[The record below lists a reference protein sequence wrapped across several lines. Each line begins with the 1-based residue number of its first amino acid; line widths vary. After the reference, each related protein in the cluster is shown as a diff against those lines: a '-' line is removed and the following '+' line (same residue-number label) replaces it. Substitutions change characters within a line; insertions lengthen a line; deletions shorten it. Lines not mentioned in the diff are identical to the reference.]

1 MRSKSHFGD
10 KFRSVLGLPPKSR
23 EPSPGPSISP
33 AGSAVDTSIPSVIIP
48 GAPREPPPTSVTA
61 AETSDRAPP
70 PRPSRSSVSSSHH
83 LFAAS
88 QDTTLTPTHATS
100 SLAPPPSVTIV
111 CEPPATGTAA
121 SVVLDTAGPP
131 ETEETPPSLWQK
143 ALRSLEKMPEHKV
156 LSETG
161 VDEDVRQIATAIGD
175 ITARIKKERE
185 GKEWKISF
193 GGDKI
198 VMKDIAMKVLHWVHK
213 FREIGD
219 IIIQFDPVHAAL
231 PWAGFRL
238 LLKVNMCY
246 KPPAITTGKLTMV
259 FKDLC
264 GQGRCTGRHL
274 DWT

>member
-1 MRSKSHFGD
+1 
-10 KFRSVLGLPPKSR
+10 
-23 EPSPGPSISP
+23 
-33 AGSAVDTSIPSVIIP
+33 
-48 GAPREPPPTSVTA
+48 
-61 AETSDRAPP
+61 
-70 PRPSRSSVSSSHH
+70 
-83 LFAAS
+83 
-88 QDTTLTPTHATS
+88 
-100 SLAPPPSVTIV
+100 
-111 CEPPATGTAA
+111 
-121 SVVLDTAGPP
+121 
-131 ETEETPPSLWQK
+131 
-143 ALRSLEKMPEHKV
+143 MPEHKV
-156 LSETG
+156 LSDTG